1 MVSSLYF
8 KVRDLP
14 VLEVIVE
21 QQTLRDI
28 CFLMKELAPFKS
40 PKENDSENRRAEL
53 KKLKKANFS
62 RVFTLWHEA
71 FRTVA
76 E

>member
-1 MVSSLYF
+1 
-8 KVRDLP
+8 
-14 VLEVIVE
+14 
-21 QQTLRDI
+21 
-28 CFLMKELAPFKS
+28 MKELAPFKS